1 MQCLDDAPRRGVL
14 GAIIDDVE
22 LLVAL
27 VVIGLRVRVAI
38 DDLDRPLG
46 ILELHLLQAVELTK
60 NVLLAF
66 PLARRRVITVGLL
79 LLLLVELLHNL
90 FDLLAL
96 LGAMAPKV
104 VHWAPWPTLLAIG
117 GLA

>member
-27 VVIGLRVRVAI
+27 VVIGLKVRVAI
-38 DDLDRPLG
+38 DDLHRPLG
-46 ILELHLLQAVELTK
+46 ILELHLLAVELTK

-79 LLLLVELLHNL
+79 LLLLAELLHNL
-90 FDLLAL
+90 FDLPAL

-104 VHWAPWPTLLAIG
+104 VHWAPWPTLLAIR